1 MFNLAVYAS
10 GFVLQVLGAS
20 SAISLLMYV
29 QGSGDSGN
37 PRVPS
42 GVPPPGSHV
51 YNRFE
56 SGTGDGGLGQEVD
69 SQTADTEE
77 ERRGVEEMRKRLQ
90 QEARSAATR
99 VFR

>member
-1 MFNLAVYAS
+1 MYTS

-20 SAISLLMYV
+20 SAISLLMCL
-29 QGSGDSGN
+29 QGSGDSN
-37 PRVPS
+37 SRVPS

-51 YNRFE
+51 YHSFE
-56 SGTGDGGLGQEVD
+56 SATRDGGLGQEVD
-69 SQTADTEE
+69 SQAADTEE
-77 ERRGVEEMRKRLQ
+77 ERRGLEEMRKRLQ

>member
-1 MFNLAVYAS
+1 MYTS

-56 SGTGDGGLGQEVD
+56 SGTGDEGLGQEVD
-69 SQTADTEE
+69 SQAADTEE
-77 ERRGVEEMRKRLQ
+77 EWRGVEEMRRRLQ
-90 QEARSAATR
+90 HEARSAATR

>member
-1 MFNLAVYAS
+1 MYTS

-56 SGTGDGGLGQEVD
+56 SGTGDEGLGQEVD
-69 SQTADTEE
+69 SQAADTEE
-77 ERRGVEEMRKRLQ
+77 ERRRVEEMRRRLQ
-90 QEARSAATR
+90 HEARSAATR